1 MTSIVTKVFELQT
14 QALSTYE
21 VITTIVHNVY
31 GMEMLPTMLDV
42 DSLVSQTVVD
52 NHAHICNLMQ
62 YNGICVCY
70 PLCQNAV

>member
-31 GMEMLPTMLDV
+31 GMEMLPTMRDA
-42 DSLVSQTVVD
+42 DSLVSQTDVD
-52 NHAHICNLMQ
+52 TNAHRYNLF
-62 YNGICVCY
+62 
-70 PLCQNAV
+70 